1 MTGPTRSVR
10 AAAGSV
16 RPQRSGP
23 GAEPAVAAGSTTNR
37 CPKQRFAC
45 TDGLNPV
52 VFFIER
58 IEETSLDA
66 IERIEETSLDAIERI
81 EPGTPEGIEEAE

>member
-10 AAAGSV
+10 TAAGSV

-23 GAEPAVAAGSTTNR
+23 GAEPAVAAGSATNR

-66 IERIEETSLDAIERI
+66 IERIE
-81 EPGTPEGIEEAE
+81 PGTPEGIEEAE